1 MSRKWAREA
10 AMKVLYQMDVT
21 SIDSKEA
28 LDDFEE
34 NVEVK
39 FSQEEKEFI
48 FSCVKGTEENIT
60 KIDEYIE
67 RYSKG
72 WKINRIAKVDLA
84 IMRLAIYEMLYREDV
99 PNVVAVNEA
108 IELAKKFGGDNSPNF
123 VNGILGNVIKEV

>member
-39 FSQEEKEFI
+39 FNEEDRDFI
-48 FSCVKGTEENIT
+48 FSCVKGTEENIS

-67 RYSKG
+67 KYSKG

-123 VNGILGNVIKEV
+123 INGILGNVIKEV